1 MPPRTKKKAKK
12 PSKKQIQVYTNTELT
27 ALLEKARKEREV
39 ELRRDA
45 GPSAKQTLS
54 GLICGVLFKHLAAK
68 KTYDS
73 HQDGGWRGYWDT
85 VQAAVAPPTKKKEK
99 RS

>member
-1 MPPRTKKKAKK
+1 MAPKIKKKK
-12 PSKKQIQVYTNTELT
+12 PKVAKKQIQVYTNTALT

-68 KTYDS
+68 ETYDQ

-85 VQAAVAPPTKKKEK
+85 VQAAVAPPTKKRK